1 MSWFKPKEDRE
12 EIRYQDERDRD
23 YEKRREEAEEA
34 RREDEENRADR
45 EEYISELESELTGED
60 TTIITIHLLD
70 DDNGWHK
77 QIALNFM
84 LKHGYICVQNDVC
97 CERYTLHHDLTFVKK
112 ENVDFF
118 KC

>member
-1 MSWFKPKEDRE
+1 MGWFKSKKDKEE
-12 EIRYQDERDRD
+12 FHYQEQRDRD
-23 YEKRREEAEEA
+23 YERQREEAEEA
-34 RREDEENRADR
+34 RREEEENRTERA
-45 EEYISELESELTGED
+45 EYISELENELTGED

-70 DDNGWHK
+70 DENGWRK

-84 LKHGYICVQNDVC
+84 LKHGYVCVQNDVC
-97 CERYTLHHDLTFVKK
+97 CERCTLHHDLTFVKK